1 MPMLKKLIL
10 LLLISACSTPQQV
23 KAPDTKKVV
32 AEPREFSHG
41 ELILGSALLTKI
53 YDQEMAPLACIPDSD
68 EAELLL
74 RTIRP
79 RMDIVQDDL
88 EALLD
93 DPKEVND
100 LIKTCDQNCTC
111 GYVDELFREHLV
123 PLSKEQRTTLNK
135 KKDEKEV
142 NRCLSFV
149 QATFCQSDLY
159 KTLNEE
165 KKDFSYEE

>member
-1 MPMLKKLIL
+1 MFKKIILLIL
-10 LLLISACSTPQQV
+10 IAGCSTAKVQEPNQ
-23 KAPDTKKVV
+23 KKVV
-32 AEPREFSHG
+32 APQREFSHG
-41 ELILGSALLTKI
+41 ELILGTQLLTKI
-53 YDQEMAPLACIPDSD
+53 FDQEMAPLACVPTID

-79 RMDIVQDDL
+79 RMDIIQDDM

-93 DPKEVND
+93 DPREVND
-100 LIKTCDQNCTC
+100 LINTCDQNCTC

-123 PLSKEQRTTLNK
+123 LLTPDQRKILNK

-159 KTLNEE
+159 KTLNTE
-165 KKDFSYEE
+165 KVDFSYEE